1 MRFSTFTLLAALLAL
16 TVSADNWSPD
26 YSSRSEQI
34 DTSSE
39 TIVAQ
44 GNGYSGT
51 TVHRGSGRRQVL
63 AFQGA

>member
-1 MRFSTFTLLAALLAL
+1 MRFSTFTLLAALVL
-16 TVSADNWSPD
+16 TVSADNWSSN
-26 YSSRSEQI
+26 YSSRSGQTH
-34 DTSSE
+34 TSSE